1 MPTPEVAPTTH
12 DGRSPTDLPSLLVA
26 LRRSAGLSQERLAEA
41 AGLSARTVGNLERGR
56 VAPHPSTIERIAAV
70 LRATTSVDAVVA
82 DQLTRAAAASVSRRP
97 ETGRPLTLPE
107 RRRSC
112 PDRQTELHQL
122 DALATAAVGVRPS
135 AAVGVRPSAAVGVRP
150 SAAGPAVVVVC
161 GPAGVGKTELAV
173 AAAQRATDRHG
184 VDGLLLDLAGTSRQ
198 PLAVGTAIDRLLR
211 AFGVPEHRTPR
222 PIHERAG
229 LLRSVM
235 SDRRGILVLDDAYA
249 EEQVR
254 PVLPVSAGWLTIVTS
269 RSGLAGLFGARWYPL
284 APLSGA
290 APADGPAG
298 IDASYLRL
306 PANQRHL
313 FRRLAL
319 LRPGDHPTTVA
330 DLLTELGPAA
340 TARALDGLTERG
352 LLTDTPAPGGF
363 HLCPGIRRHAETRLW
378 HEESVAQ
385 WHHAYQRLC
394 RHPDWRDRAQLPEQ
408 STVESLPPPPAP
420 RGWTAPEGGNQR

>member
-1 MPTPEVAPTTH
+1 MPTLEVAPTTP

-26 LRRSAGLSQERLAEA
+26 LRRAAGLSQERLAEA
-41 AGLSARTVGNLERGR
+41 AGLSARTVGNMERGR
-56 VAPHPSTIERIAAV
+56 VAPHPLTIERIAAA
-70 LRATTSVDAVVA
+70 LRATASVDAAVV
-82 DQLTRAAAASVSRRP
+82 DQLTRAAAAPVTRRP
-97 ETGRPLTLPE
+97 ETCHPLALPV

-112 PDRQTELHQL
+112 PDRRAELRQL
-122 DALATAAVGVRPS
+122 DALATAAVD
-135 AAVGVRPSAAVGVRP
+135 ARP

-161 GPAGVGKTELAV
+161 GPAGVGKTDLAV
-173 AAAQRATDRHG
+173 AAAQRAADRHG

-211 AFGVPEHRTPR
+211 AFGIPEHRTPR
-222 PIHERAG
+222 PIHDRAG

-254 PVLPVSAGWLTIVTS
+254 PVLPASAGWLTIVAS
-269 RSGLAGLFGARWYPL
+269 RSGLAGLFGARWCPL
-284 APLSGA
+284 APLSGS
-290 APADGPAG
+290 APAPGPAS
-298 IDASYLRL
+298 IDAAYLRL
-306 PANQRHL
+306 PTDQRHL

-330 DLLTELGPAA
+330 DLLTTLGPAA
-340 TARALDGLTERG
+340 TARALDGLTEQG

-363 HLCPGIRRHAETRLW
+363 HLCPAVHRHAAARLW
-378 HEESVAQ
+378 REESAVR

-394 RHPDWRDRAQLPEQ
+394 RHPDWRDRARLPDP
-408 STVESLPPPPAP
+408 SAVKSLPSEDGKP
-420 RGWTAPEGGNQR
+420 